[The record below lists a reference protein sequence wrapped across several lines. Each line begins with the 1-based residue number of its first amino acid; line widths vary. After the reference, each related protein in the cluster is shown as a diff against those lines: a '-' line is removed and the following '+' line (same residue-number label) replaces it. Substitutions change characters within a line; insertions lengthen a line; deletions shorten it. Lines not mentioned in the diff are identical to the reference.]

1 MSIDQTSTQTTQL
14 QSAIPRAIPV
24 PSPRPTGSAVRSD
37 GIRLVGYRPALPQGV
52 TYGRA
57 LRVDFYLAP
66 SSVVYVAAE
75 VEVRELG
82 DDQMLEAHTGS
93 IRGDLDTLWP
103 TVMGGVPADTQVL
116 LNVFTSSAAVLS
128 ELVTTLPNAPARLV
142 HLGIDPELTPGHR
155 LSFALPHVRPELIEA
170 HGAVRTSLSEFGD
183 TSIAQP
189 GLTAEELKLRSSR
202 RDLARLVPEMV
213 HAGDVL
219 AAGPVR
225 MIFADG
231 SALKG
236 SRIAAGAAVSAD
248 GRWMASP
255 LRTTLPLAAELHAL
269 TLALVLAGSTCVG
282 GNVLIT
288 TDSKDAI
295 GLFRKAQADPLG
307 LGGAKGAKVRGEV
320 RRLRDALAVVKNAGI
335 TVALKWVKGHA
346 GHPGNEHA
354 DALAR
359 STARNSLN
367 GLTGDALVARLNTS
381 LDLALAA

>member
-14 QSAIPRAIPV
+14 QSAISRAIPV

-37 GIRLVGYRPALPQGV
+37 GIRVVGYRPALPQGV

-103 TVMGGVPADTQVL
+103 NVMGGVPADTQVL
-116 LNVFTSSAAVLS
+116 MNVFTSSAAVLS

-155 LSFALPHVRPELIEA
+155 LSFALPQVSPAVIEA
-170 HGAVRTSLSEFGD
+170 HGTVRTPLSELGS
-183 TSIAQP
+183 TSGAQSS
-189 GLTAEELKLRSSR
+189 LTAEELKLRSCR
-202 RDLARLVPEMV
+202 RDLARLVPGLV
-213 HAGDVL
+213 QTDAVV
-219 AAGPVR
+219 AAGPAR
-225 MIFADG
+225 TIFADG
-231 SALKG
+231 SVLKG
-236 SRIAAGAAVSAD
+236 SRIGAGAAVSAD

-269 TLALVLAGSTCVG
+269 TLALVLAGSTCTG
-282 GNVLIT
+282 GTVLIT
-288 TDSKDAI
+288 TDSKYAI
-295 GLFRKAQADPLG
+295 DLFRKAQADPVG
-307 LGGAKGAKVRGEV
+307 LGGAKGAKVRDEV
-320 RRLRDALAVVKNAGI
+320 RRLRDALAVVENAGI
-335 TVALKWVKGHA
+335 TVTVKWVKGHA
-346 GHPGNEHA
+346 GHAANEHA

-367 GLTGDALVARLNTS
+367 GLAGDALVARLNAS